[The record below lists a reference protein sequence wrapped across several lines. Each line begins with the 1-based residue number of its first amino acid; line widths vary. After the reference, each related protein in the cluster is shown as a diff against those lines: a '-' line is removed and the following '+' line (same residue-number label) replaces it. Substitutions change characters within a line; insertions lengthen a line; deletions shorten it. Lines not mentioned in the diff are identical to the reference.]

1 MKKVKLFDTPFE
13 ALLYIHKRCR
23 FQLQFNIRIMFEDN
37 TGISILNINED
48 VYIPYQIYHFMRE
61 YGYMINDIVWIDFLR
76 YDDKQQ
82 LVYVKE
88 GVV

>member
-23 FQLQFNIRIMFEDN
+23 FQIRFNIRIMFENN
-37 TGISILNINED
+37 TGVAILNINED
-48 VYIPYQIYHFMRE
+48 IYIPYQIYHFMRE
-61 YGYMINDIVWIDFLR
+61 YGYTINSIVWIDFLR
-76 YDDKQQ
+76 YDGKQQ

-88 GVV
+88 VS

>member
-1 MKKVKLFDTPFE
+1 MAKKIKIFDTPFE
-13 ALLYIHKRCR
+13 ALLYIVKRCKY
-23 FQLQFNIRIMFEDN
+23 QIKFNIRVMFENDE
-37 TGISILNINED
+37 GISILNINENI
-48 VYIPYQIYHFMRE
+48 YIPYQIYHFMRE

-88 GVV
+88 VS